1 VLRIH
6 ITYGVPVGFSLFP
19 GVILLALGEIFN
31 ASPGYRNRVP
41 PLPYKKVNTDGIKSN
56 PFFLLFKR

>member
-31 ASPGYRNRVP
+31 PSPGYRNGVP
-41 PLPYKKVNTDGIKSN
+41 PLPSKAGNAGGIESN
-56 PFFLLFKR
+56 PF